1 MEINGHRY
9 DATTGQV
16 IGAVSKSAHQIKTSA
31 TGVMDGFIRPKQ
43 VVKAQHRQ
51 VARTVKHTAQS
62 VHKTTQRSK
71 TLMRAAVTK
80 PARADI
86 TPVKAAKQPAHRT
99 EVASGPAHSPKF
111 VQANSTPKHA
121 HVQRFGVIGAA
132 KPATAPN
139 KVVATVRPHQPK
151 AEAHTPAPL
160 PSMTASASHQ
170 HLERLLDHA
179 LANADSHKQALHH
192 RRRTH
197 RLFSR
202 VKRMPKLLTIGGS
215 LIILGAVGSLTAWQK
230 VPQVAV
236 RVAAARASVD
246 AGLPSYAPSGFSFNA
261 PVHYSQGSVSMQYA
275 SNGQKYVL
283 TQQNSNWDSSSLASN
298 VFSKNSQ
305 VQTSQVNGT
314 TVYVYGNSNDATWV
328 NHGIRYTLSDSASL
342 TTDQIL
348 KIANSL

>member
-151 AEAHTPAPL
+151 TEAHTPAPL
-160 PSMTASASHQ
+160 
-170 HLERLLDHA
+170 L
-179 LANADSHKQALHH
+179 
-192 RRRTH
+192 
-197 RLFSR
+197 
-202 VKRMPKLLTIGGS
+202 
-215 LIILGAVGSLTAWQK
+215 ILGAVGSLTAWQK